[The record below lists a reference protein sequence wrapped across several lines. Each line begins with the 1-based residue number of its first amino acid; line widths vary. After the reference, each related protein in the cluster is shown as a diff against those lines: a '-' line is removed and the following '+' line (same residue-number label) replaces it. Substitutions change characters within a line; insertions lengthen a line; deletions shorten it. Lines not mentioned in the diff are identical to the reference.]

1 MSTVLRGEFASTKT
15 FHFIAGQTYYIPA
28 GPFSENTKC
37 LLAVFWQNCRSQ
49 NIADSILAILSV
61 QSKYGQSDTRNVK
74 RSYWK
79 PFIFCFETKFNFRS
93 RNLCQMLTEGDIR
106 TKVYSNFVW
115 VRTSFFHFS
124 KNIFFVK
131 SFFHFF
137 HFHVEFSAD

>member
-15 FHFIAGQTYYIPA
+15 CHFIAGQTYYIPA
-28 GPFSENTKC
+28 GPFSKNAKC

-79 PFIFCFETKFNFRS
+79 TIYFLFRNEIQFPLSKFMSNVDRGRHKDKGLFQLCLSENQLFPFFKKHF
-93 RNLCQMLTEGDIR
+93 LC
-106 TKVYSNFVW
+106 
-115 VRTSFFHFS
+115 
-124 KNIFFVK
+124 
-131 SFFHFF
+131 
-137 HFHVEFSAD
+137 